1 MKYCCLKICFFI
13 ARRNEMVTN
22 AGYWVLSENRKTE
35 LIPSKNSQSVQ
46 IAKISFRNAQK
57 IVNQQN

>member
-1 MKYCCLKICFFI
+1 MKYCCLKICFSI

-46 IAKISFRNAQK
+46 IAKISSRNAQK
-57 IVNQQN
+57 IVNQQK